1 MKTITFEQ
9 IINPV
14 IERARRRAAQAAAR
28 GPRRSIAWL
37 LIFLFLFTPVTP
49 RLLRAN
55 VNPSERTATPA
66 AATAAAQTTETFV
79 VFGPRNFTREAG
91 APTNVV
97 APFTLPADAVAPF
110 SVQLVNGDADGS
122 NRVSS
127 ADIKLNGA
135 ALFTSSSFNQTV
147 GTLNKSVTLSASNTL
162 EVKLKSSPGSFL
174 TITFTATRTASP
186 QAALTS
192 VAPARA
198 TQGQTLN
205 VTLHGTNTHWVAG
218 QTHASLGGEV
228 SVGGAAPGALGP
240 VTVTDA
246 NTAVA
251 EVMVSPTAALDPR
264 AARVVTQIGGE
275 EESVVKAEAFTVS
288 AATVPGSSASVVSTV
303 AGGAGLQ
310 GYADGAGP
318 QARFRRLTGVA
329 VGADE
334 TIYVADTG
342 NQRIRVVRNQPDSSG
357 APVWVVSTL
366 AGDGQAGY
374 VDGPGGSARF
384 TNPQG
389 IAVDSSGVVYVADTA
404 NNRIRRIAPDG
415 TVTTLAGDG
424 TPGLQDGTGT
434 GARFN
439 APQGVAVDNQG
450 NVYVADTGNSSVRVI
465 NPSGEVRTLSGDGTV
480 GSNDSPSARFDG
492 LMGVATDGASVYVY
506 LSDTGNHR
514 IRRLDPSGA
523 VITVAGAER
532 GFADGTASQARFAEP
547 SGIAT
552 DGSGKLVVA
561 DAVNSLVRLVDPAL
575 AANNSPQAVWTIAG
589 TSDRGLT
596 NGAGDIARFLT
607 PRGVAVSPSSA
618 IIVADTGNQVLRRI
632 LLPPVITDLAP
643 PSARL
648 GDTITING
656 ARFDGRAAARNTV
669 RFTRS
674 AQAGGGQTPA
684 QVTAATRTQ
693 LTVVVPADA
702 ATGPVTVETEGG
714 TAVSPSDFVISAYP
728 APVIG
733 DFTPKHGPVGT
744 EVTLTGTALMVTE
757 SDPSVTFAGANG
769 ARLPAL
775 VKSATATEVRVLVPN
790 AALSGL
796 IELTNAGGTATTPG
810 MFTVDALQDFTLT
823 IAPSTATAV
832 QGSAATYVLYLTS
845 GQDEFS
851 QLATLTAAG
860 LPAGA
865 TASFDPAQITAGAS
879 SVLTLQLAGT
889 LAPGSYPFTVR
900 AAANVE
906 GRDVT
911 KTAGATLNVIAGGQT
926 TLSGRVLSTDKEPI
940 IGAIVSLDGRTAT
953 TDAAGAFL
961 LSGITAGAARPL
973 MVDGRTASA
982 PNRTYPIILE
992 PAKIVAGQA
1001 NVVPYTFYLP
1011 PIDTQYEVDVVP
1023 NQNTVAANPRVPNLT
1038 MTIPPGANLRNRD
1051 GSPVARV
1058 SITPLAIDRTPAPLP
1073 TTVSTALVYTSQ
1085 PGGAKPDPGVEIPVI
1100 YPNLMGANPGQQVN
1114 LFAFNHDTVDWY
1126 IYGTGR
1132 VSSDG
1137 RTIVP
1142 NINPSTGKSYGLRD
1156 FSWHFPSA
1164 AGPGGNPGKP
1174 DDCPINRGGSPVDYS
1189 TGVKIEKAT
1198 DIMFGGAR
1206 GGLLLARTYTS
1217 DLSRRNISGS
1227 FGVGWKGTYDIRLTG
1242 TFQVG
1247 GAGRLVD
1254 DEQESGDLYNYS
1266 GTAPDGALLFTST
1279 GSVSQIGDVL
1289 RKLADGTYEYR
1300 FKNGGN
1306 MRFNSAGRLTSLSD
1320 NNGNTTTL
1328 TYTGANLTRVTDA
1341 VGRSITLAYD
1351 GSNRVTS
1358 ATDAL
1363 NKTWRYTYETGLL
1376 TTVTN
1381 PLGYVVRYGY
1391 EGFPSAL
1398 TSVKD
1403 KRGALIKQINYDGSG
1418 RVIRQKF
1425 ADGGAEQY
1433 AYELSGGVV
1442 TLTTVTDPKGRRR
1455 SMRFNAAGYT
1465 IGTTDELGQSAV
1477 ISRDLGTNQ
1486 SLSTSGPCGCSE
1498 SARQYDA
1505 RGNVAAET
1513 NRAGETVRAEYDP
1526 ATNRIT
1532 KFTNRLGRSVS
1543 FTYDSRGN
1551 LLTST
1556 NPLGQTTVYG
1566 YDGFG
1571 QRTSVTD
1578 PLGHTTRTE
1587 YDQYGHP
1594 TAKVDA
1600 LGHRMTIEYDAMGR
1614 ATATVD
1620 ALGRRDTREYDDL
1633 GRVTSTT
1640 DAAGATTGLTY
1651 DPNGNLLTITDHLG
1665 RRTTFTYDGKNRRDS
1680 VKDALGRTARTQY
1693 DANDQVVAEI
1703 SPTGRV
1709 VRYTY
1714 DERNQI
1720 STITDPRG
1728 GLVRYKHDFIGNL
1741 LSLTD
1746 PRGNVYTFSYDSL
1759 YRSTGMRDPLGR
1771 EARQGYDAANN
1782 VNERVDRRGRRTVIT
1797 YDDADRP
1804 TRIAYADAVVNY
1816 TYDAASRL
1824 ERIEDS
1830 QGGALDLGYD
1840 DANRKLTE
1848 TTPAGVVRYGY
1859 NDADQV
1865 TSMTAADRAPVG
1877 YHYDTAGR
1885 LDRITQGAE
1894 TFTYRYDDLSR
1905 LAGLERPNGVKT
1917 TYDYDEVSRL
1927 KQIAH
1932 ANAAGQAVEDLRF
1945 VYNADDE
1952 IESITSLSAASLLP
1966 ASRSAGPADAANR
1979 IAQFGQA
1986 TYSFDEQGMT
1996 TAKTDAQGTTTYQW
2010 DARGRMTQATLP
2022 GGQTVQYGY
2031 DALGRMATR
2040 TAGGT
2045 TTTSLYD
2052 GSEVVLD
2059 RASDGAQVDYLNG
2072 PGMDDKLRQSR
2083 AATGPLYFLQDQL
2096 GSTVA
2101 LTDAA
2106 GGVAERMSYEP
2117 FGGGGASALTRFTY
2131 TGRERDAQTNLMY
2144 YRARWYDPAQGRFL
2158 SEDPA
2163 GFAGGINKYAYVSNN
2178 PVSKN
2183 DPLGL
2188 YETDVHFY
2196 LTYYLAR
2203 QTGCFTQK
2211 EARQIAGADEGTDTD
2226 PHTRPGARS
2235 LDPVTPEGQRQR
2247 DRNAHFHGLTDDQ
2260 TRAQDLSN
2268 LMNSA
2273 MQGSR
2278 AERLTNFGRYMHYF
2292 QDTFS
2297 HRDYHDP
2304 AIGHGLAGH
2313 LPDKTNQDVEKAMD
2327 MARQSFEQLKDF
2339 ARKLKGCKCEG
2350 ADSNPDWKKV
2360 RQFMEADGG
2369 GFWDVINDQQLD
2381 NKRRILSDPRGRPL
2395 PRM

>member
-1 MKTITFEQ
+1 MKTIIVERIFKT
-9 IINPV
+9 V
-14 IERARRRAAQAAAR
+14 IERARRRATQGSAF
-28 GPRRSIAWL
+28 GLRRSLAWL
-37 LIFLFLFTPVTP
+37 LIFSILLSPLTPLPASANTVFSDKP
-49 RLLRAN
+49 AGRAP
-55 VNPSERTATPA
+55 VAPA
-66 AATAAAQTTETFV
+66 AQAAETFI
-79 VFGPRNFTREAG
+79 VFGPRRFTRETG

-97 APFTLPADAVAPF
+97 EPFTIPADAAAPF
-110 SVQLVNGDADGS
+110 SVQVVNGDADGS

-127 ADIKLNGA
+127 GDIKLNGA

-147 GTLNKSVTLSASNTL
+147 GTLNKTVTLAASNTL
-162 EVKLKSSPGSFL
+162 EVKLKSSPGSYL
-174 TITFTATRTASP
+174 TITFTATRAANP

-205 VTLHGTNTHWVAG
+205 VTLQGTNTHWVAG
-218 QTHASLGGEV
+218 QTSASLGGEV
-228 SVGGAAPGALGP
+228 SVGGAVAGQFGP
-240 VTVTDA
+240 VTVVDA

-251 EVMVSPTAALDPR
+251 EVFISQTAALEPR
-264 AARVVTQIGGE
+264 TARVVAQTGGGE
-275 EESVVKAEAFTVS
+275 ETVALANAFTVE
-288 AATVPGSSASVVSTV
+288 AAIVPGSSASQVSTI

-310 GYADGAGP
+310 GFADGPAS
-318 QARFRRLTGVA
+318 QARFRKLTGVA

-334 TIYVADTG
+334 TVYIADTG
-342 NQRIRVVRNQPDSSG
+342 NHRIRVVRNQPDSSG

-374 VDGPGGSARF
+374 VDGPGSSARF

-389 IAVDSSGVVYVADTA
+389 IAVDASGVVYVADTA

-415 TVTTLAGDG
+415 GVTTLAGDG
-424 TPGLQDGTGT
+424 QAGLQNGTGT

-450 NVYVADTGNSSVRVI
+450 NVYVADTGNSAVRVI
-465 NPSGEVRTLSGDGTV
+465 NSSGEVQTLAGDGTV
-480 GSNDSPSARFDG
+480 GSNDSPAARFDG

-523 VITVAGAER
+523 VITIAGAER
-532 GFADGTASQARFAEP
+532 GFADGSASQARFAEP
-547 SGIAT
+547 SGIAA
-552 DGSGKLVVA
+552 DGAGKLVVA
-561 DAVNSLVRLVDPAL
+561 DGINSLVRLVDPVL
-575 AANNSPQAVWTIAG
+575 AANNSPQAVVTLAG
-589 TSDRGLT
+589 TGDRGLT
-596 NGAGDIARFLT
+596 NGAGNVARFLT
-607 PRGVAVSPSSA
+607 PRGVAVSQSSA
-618 IIVADTGNQVLRRI
+618 IFVADTGNHVLRRI
-632 LLPPVITDLAP
+632 QLPPVITELQP
-643 PSARL
+643 PSAQP
-648 GDTITING
+648 GDTIAIIG
-656 ARFDGRAAARNTV
+656 ARFDGRAPTRNTV

-674 AQAGGGQTPA
+674 AQAGGGQTIA
-684 QVTAATRTQ
+684 QVTQATRTQ
-693 LTVVVPADA
+693 LSVIVPADA
-702 ATGPVTVETEGG
+702 ATGPVTVQTEGG
-714 TAVSPSDFVISAYP
+714 TATSPSDFVISTFP
-728 APVIG
+728 APVIS

-744 EVTLTGTALMVTE
+744 AVTLTGTNLKVTA
-757 SDPSVTFAGANG
+757 SDPLVTFAGANG

-775 VKSATATEVRVLVPN
+775 VQSATATEVRVLVPN

-796 IELTNAGGTATTPG
+796 IELTNAGGTATTAG
-810 MFTVDALQDFTLT
+810 LFTIDAPQSFTLT
-823 IAPSTATAV
+823 VAPSTATAV

-845 GQDEFS
+845 GQSTFNQMAS
-851 QLATLTAAG
+851 LTAIG

-865 TASFDPAQITAGAS
+865 TASFDPAQITAGAN
-879 SVLTLQLAGT
+879 SVLTLQLTGT
-889 LAPGSYPFTVR
+889 LAPGSYPFTIR
-900 AAANVE
+900 AVATVE
-906 GRDVT
+906 GSSMT
-911 KTAGATLNVIAGGQT
+911 KTANATLNVIAAGQT
-926 TLSGRVLSTDKEPI
+926 TLSGRVLSTEKEPI
-940 IGAIVSLDGRTAT
+940 IGATVSLDGRTAT
-953 TDAAGAFL
+953 TDAAGSFL

-992 PAKIVAGQA
+992 PAAIVAGQA

-1023 NQNTVAANPRVPNLT
+1023 NQNTVAVNPRVPNLS
-1038 MTIPPGANLRNRD
+1038 MTIPPGANMRNRD

-1073 TTVSTALVYTSQ
+1073 TNVSTGLVYTSQ

-1114 LFAFNHDTVDWY
+1114 LFAFNHDTVQWY

-1142 NINPSTGKSYGLRD
+1142 NINPNTGKSYGLRD

-1164 AGPGGNPGKP
+1164 AGPGGNPGK
-1174 DDCPINRGGSPVDYS
+1174 DDSCPTNRGGEPVDFS

-1217 DLSRRNISGS
+1217 DMSRRNISGS
-1227 FGVGWKGTYDIRLTG
+1227 FGSGWKGTYDVRLVG

-1254 DEQESGDLYNYS
+1254 DEQESGDLYSYS
-1266 GTAPDGALLFTST
+1266 GTASDGALLFTST

-1289 RKLADGTYEYR
+1289 RKLTDGTYEYR

-1306 MRFNSAGRLTSLSD
+1306 LRFDSGGRLTSLSD

-1328 TYTGANLTRVTDA
+1328 SYTGVRLTLITDS
-1341 VGRSITLAYD
+1341 VGRSITLTYD
-1351 GSNRVTS
+1351 GSNRIIS

-1363 NKTWRYTYETGLL
+1363 NKTWRYTYETGFL
-1376 TTVTN
+1376 TTVTD
-1381 PLGYVVRYGY
+1381 PLGGVVRYGY
-1391 EGFPSAL
+1391 DGSVL
-1398 TSVKD
+1398 TSVRD
-1403 KRGALIKQINYDGSG
+1403 KRGTFIKRITYDGNG
-1418 RVIRQKF
+1418 RVIRQQF
-1425 ADGGAEQY
+1425 ADGGIEQY

-1442 TLTTVTDPKGRRR
+1442 TLTTVTDPKGRKN
-1455 SMRFNAAGYT
+1455 SMRFNAAGYAT
-1465 IGTTDELGQSAV
+1465 GTTDKLGQTSV
-1477 ISRDLGTNQ
+1477 INRDLGTNQ
-1486 SLSTSGPCGCSE
+1486 ALSTSGPCGCAE

-1505 RGNVAAET
+1505 RGNVTAET
-1513 NRAGETVRAEYDP
+1513 NRAGETVRTEYDP

-1532 KFTNRLGRSVS
+1532 KFTNRLGRTVS
-1543 FTYDSRGN
+1543 FSYDSHGN
-1551 LLTST
+1551 LLTAT
-1556 NPLGQTTVYG
+1556 NPLTQTTLYG
-1566 YDGFG
+1566 YDNFG
-1571 QRTSVTD
+1571 RLTSVTD

-1620 ALGRRDTREYDDL
+1620 GLGRRATREYDDL

-1640 DAAGATTGLTY
+1640 DEAGATTTFGY

-1665 RRTTFTYDGKNRRDS
+1665 RRTTFTYDAKNRQTS
-1680 VKDALGRTARTQY
+1680 VKDPLGRSTRMQY
-1693 DANDQVVAEI
+1693 DANDQVVAAI
-1703 SPTGRV
+1703 SPTGRII
-1709 VRYTY
+1709 RYTY
-1714 DERNQI
+1714 DERDQI
-1720 STITDPRG
+1720 DTITDPRG
-1728 GLVRYKHDFIGNL
+1728 GLVRYKHDSIGNL
-1741 LSLTD
+1741 TSLTD
-1746 PRGNVYTFSYDSL
+1746 PRGNVYTFSYDTL
-1759 YRSTGMRDPLGR
+1759 YRSTGMRDPFGR
-1771 EARQGYDAANN
+1771 EARQGYDPANN
-1782 VNERVDRRGRRTVIT
+1782 VNELVDRKGRRTVIT

-1804 TRIAYADAVVNY
+1804 TRVAYPDAVVNY

-1824 ERIEDS
+1824 THIDDS
-1830 QGGALDLGYD
+1830 QGGALDLVYD

-1848 TTPAGVVRYGY
+1848 TTPAGLVRYGY
-1859 NDADQV
+1859 NDANQV

-1877 YHYDTAGR
+1877 YSYDTAGR
-1885 LDRITQGAE
+1885 LDTITQGAE
-1894 TFTYRYDDLSR
+1894 TFTYRYDALSR
-1905 LAGLERPNGVKT
+1905 LVGLERPNGVKT
-1917 TYDYDEVSRL
+1917 TYGYDEVSRL
-1927 KQIAH
+1927 KQLAH
-1932 ANAAGQAVEDLRF
+1932 ADAAGQAIEDLRF
-1945 VYNADDE
+1945 VYNVDGE
-1952 IESITSLSAASLLP
+1952 IESITSSSSANLLP
-1966 ASRSAGPADAANR
+1966 AARSVGTADAANR
-1979 IAQFGQA
+1979 ISQFGQA
-1986 TYSFDEQGMT
+1986 TYSFDDQGMT
-1996 TAKTDAQGTTTYQW
+1996 STKTDAQGTTNYQW
-2010 DARGRMTQATLP
+2010 DARGRLTQVTLP
-2022 GGQTVQYGY
+2022 NGQTVQYGY
-2031 DALGRMATR
+2031 DALSRMSSR

-2072 PGMDDKLRQSR
+2072 PGFDDKLRQSS
-2083 AATGPLYFLQDQL
+2083 AATGSLYFLQDQL
-2096 GSTVA
+2096 GSTIG
-2101 LTDAA
+2101 LTSSA
-2106 GGVAERMSYEP
+2106 GGVVERTSYEP
-2117 FGGGGASALTRFTY
+2117 FGGGPPSALTRFTY

-2144 YRARWYDPAQGRFL
+2144 YRARWYDPSQGRFL

-2163 GFAGGINKYAYVSNN
+2163 GFAGGINKYAYVNNN
-2178 PVSKN
+2178 PISKN

-2188 YETDVHFY
+2188 YETDVHYY

-2211 EARQIAGADEGTDTD
+2211 EARQIALGDEETDNN
-2226 PHTRPGARS
+2226 PHTRPGPRS
-2235 LDPVTPEGQRQR
+2235 LDPITAEGQRQR

-2268 LMNSA
+2268 LMNGA
-2273 MQGSR
+2273 MQGNR
-2278 AERLTNFGRYMHYF
+2278 MERLTNFGRYMHYF

-2304 AIGHGLAGH
+2304 SIGHGAAGH
-2313 LPDKTNQDVEKAMD
+2313 LPDKTNQDVGKAMD

-2350 ADSNPDWKKV
+2350 ADGNPDWNKV

-2369 GFWDVINDQQLD
+2369 GFWDVINAQQLD